1 MNPIAQELN
10 ATLEAGNPHL
20 VEMLSAVGRELFF
33 PRGIL
38 SQSAEAKERA
48 HRFNATIGIATEG
61 GHTMAL
67 PSVIGQ
73 LPGFTAD
80 EALPYAPSFGLPALR
95 AAWRESI
102 YAHNPSLAG
111 REVGSPVVTQAITH
125 GLSTVADVW
134 VDPGD
139 TLLLPEQ
146 MWGNYRLIFSV
157 RRGARVATFPLFDGA
172 GFHAAAFA
180 EALRREGDARG
191 KVVVILNF
199 PNNPTGYTP
208 TVAEAAAI
216 GEALVAEAERGTNLV
231 VVTDDAYFGLFYDEG
246 CLQESI
252 FAQLVG
258 RHPRLLPIKL
268 DGATKENYVWGL
280 RVGFLTYGATVDG
293 DPAPVHDALER
304 KSAGDI
310 RGAISNCSRLSQE
323 IVLRALTSEGYAAE
337 KAAKYALMRQRAQEV
352 QRVLANP
359 KYGVA
364 WEAYPFNSGY
374 FMCLRL
380 KRVEAEPLRRHLL
393 DAHGV
398 GLISLGSHDL
408 RVAFSCLEEDQIEP
422 LFDTVLAAEG
432 ELAGEG

>member
-10 ATLEAGNPHL
+10 TTIEAGNPHL
-20 VEMLSAVGRELFF
+20 VEMLSTVGRELFF

-38 SQSAEAKERA
+38 SQSAEAKEQA
-48 HRFNATIGIATEG
+48 HRFNATIGIATSG

-67 PSVIGQ
+67 PSVIDQ

-80 EALPYAPSFGLPALR
+80 NALAYAPSFGLPALR
-95 AAWRESI
+95 KAWREQI
-102 YAHNPSLAG
+102 YANNPTLGARQISM
-111 REVGSPVVTQAITH
+111 PVVTQAITH
-125 GLSTVADVW
+125 GLATVADMW

-146 MWGNYRLIFSV
+146 MWGNYRLIFAV
-157 RRGARVATFPLFDGA
+157 RRGARVATFPLFDGG
-172 GFHAAAFA
+172 GFHTAAFA
-180 EALRREGDARG
+180 EALRREGGTKG

-216 GEALVAEAERGTNLV
+216 VDALVAEAERGTNLV
-231 VVTDDAYFGLFYDEG
+231 VMSDDAYYGLFYDDA

-252 FAQLVG
+252 FSQLVG
-258 RHPRLLPIKL
+258 RHPRLLSIKL

-304 KSAGDI
+304 KTGGDI

-323 IVLRALTSEGYAAE
+323 IVLRALASPTYAAD
-337 KAAKYALMRQRAQEV
+337 KAVKYDLMRGRALEV

-359 KYGVA
+359 KYDLA

-374 FMCLRL
+374 FMCLKL
-380 KRVEAEPLRRHLL
+380 KRVEAEPLRLHLL
-393 DAHGV
+393 AAHGV
-398 GLISLGSHDL
+398 GLISLGAHDL
-408 RVAFSCLEEDQIEP
+408 RVAFSCLEEEQIEP
-422 LFDTVLAAEG
+422 LFDTVLAAEA
-432 ELAGEG
+432 ELAG

>member
-10 ATLEAGNPHL
+10 AAIEMGNPHL

-38 SQSAEAKERA
+38 SQSAEAKAQA
-48 HRFNATIGIATEG
+48 HRYNATIGIATSD

-67 PSVIGQ
+67 PSVIDQ

-80 EALPYAPSFGLPALR
+80 EALAYAPSFGLPRLR
-95 AAWRESI
+95 QAWRESI
-102 YAHNPSLAG
+102 YANNPSLAG
-111 REVGSPVVTQAITH
+111 KEVGTPVVTQAITH
-125 GLSTVADVW
+125 GLSTVADMW
-134 VDPGD
+134 IDPGD
-139 TLLLPEQ
+139 TLLLPDQ
-146 MWGNYRLIFSV
+146 MWGNYRLIFAV
-157 RRGARVATFPLFDGA
+157 RRGARVATFPLFDGG
-172 GFHAAAFA
+172 GFNTAAFA
-180 EALRREGDARG
+180 EALRREGEARG

-216 GEALVAEAERGTNLV
+216 ADALVAEAEQGTNLV
-231 VVTDDAYFGLFYDEG
+231 VLSDDAYFGLFYDDG

-252 FAQLVG
+252 FSLLVG

-280 RVGFLTYGATVDG
+280 RVGFLTYGAFVDG

-304 KSAGDI
+304 KTGGDI
-310 RGAISNCSRLSQE
+310 RGSISNCSRLSQE
-323 IVLRALTSEGYAAE
+323 IVVRALASDRYAAD
-337 KAAKYALMRQRAQEV
+337 KAEKYALMRGRANEV
-352 QRVLANP
+352 RRVLANP
-359 KYGVA
+359 KYDAA

-380 KRVEAEPLRRHLL
+380 KRVEAEPLRLHLL
-393 DAHGV
+393 AAHGV
-398 GLISLGSHDL
+398 GLISLGARDL
-408 RVAFSCLEEDQIEP
+408 RVAFSCLEEAEIAP
-422 LFDTVLAAEG
+422 LFDTLLAAEG
-432 ELAGEG
+432 ELAG